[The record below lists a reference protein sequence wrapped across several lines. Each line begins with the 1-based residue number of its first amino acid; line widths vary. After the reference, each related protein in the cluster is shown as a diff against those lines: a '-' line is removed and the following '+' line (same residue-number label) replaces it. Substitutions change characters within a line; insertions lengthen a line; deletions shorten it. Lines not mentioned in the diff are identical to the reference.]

1 MPLPFIT
8 LSANTPR
15 VIDVYYS
22 AAILAC
28 IEFTD
33 VCTDASDV
41 TDSDYFYDV

>member
-28 IEFTD
+28 IEFSD
-33 VCTDASDV
+33 VCSDATDV
-41 TDSDYFYDV
+41 TDYFYEDV